1 MSIAKDD
8 SENSGV
14 FAADFSTEQYTYT
27 PKHVL
32 ARSTSNK
39 KYSRYG
45 KNINLKKRAHYFRI
59 QLVPGSTGVNKAQQ
73 ENDDFEWEKTR
84 DNTIKKTEKNAG
96 VVHERARRQNKDARK
111 RKELHNFPKKV
122 EQPATTYLIG
132 VGGLH
137 FGTVNSA
144 PPLQQTKCA
153 KKKKTRKCAEPMD
166 RQSRGENAPRQ
177 DGFRLWAK

>member
-1 MSIAKDD
+1 MIQRTA
-8 SENSGV
+8 EFLRLIFQLNSTRIPQTCL
-14 FAADFSTEQYTYT
+14 SK
-27 PKHVL
+27 KHKK
-32 ARSTSNK
+32 SNK

-73 ENDDFEWEKTR
+73 ENDEFEWEKTR

-96 VVHERARRQNKDARK
+96 AVHERARRQNKDARK